1 MSGSTTRTVL
11 VSLGVLFSGDLA
23 AQVVHAADTA
33 GVERPTE
40 AQAAATPSESSNFR
54 EDLDAAL
61 EDASQQRKG
70 VAIYFRAAWS
80 PWAIAME
87 RQVLPNPR
95 VMEALDGL
103 IRVLVDVGRS
113 PADAER
119 FGVVDFP
126 TMVLLSPDGAE
137 LGRVH
142 GYAGV
147 DLLRDRITTILTAA
161 PPGPPPTLAEVEKRG
176 VEALYQSIGDLRL
189 RGDLLG
195 AAEAAT
201 RIVELDTDN
210 SSGHTDNALAFLGL
224 LESRMGNWDRA
235 HKIYSRMADLYPTT
249 ELRPHLLLS
258 LANCSAM
265 LGLRREATSAY
276 ETFLKEYPRH
286 TDAAYAR
293 AEVQR
298 LKRLSTQGLG
308 R

>member
-1 MSGSTTRTVL
+1 MQGTWAR
-11 VSLGVLFSGDLA
+11 SLFLSLPIVCSAGMEARVM
-23 AQVVHAADTA
+23 AADPAAAETA
-33 GVERPTE
+33 PGEDAPS
-40 AQAAATPSESSNFR
+40 ATPSEVSNFR

-61 EDASQQRKG
+61 EDARQQRKG

-80 PWAIAME
+80 PWSAAME
-87 RQVLPNPR
+87 RGVLSDPR
-95 VMEALDGL
+95 MVDALASL
-103 IRVLVDVGRS
+103 VRVTVDAGRS

-126 TMVLLSPDGAE
+126 TLVLFSADGGE
-137 LGRVH
+137 LGRIH

-147 DLLRDRITTILTAA
+147 ESLQAQVARILEEPA
-161 PPGPPPTLAEVEKRG
+161 PGPPPPLAEVEKQG
-176 VEALYQSIGDLRL
+176 VEALYQSISELRL

-201 RIVELDTDN
+201 RVVELDTEN

-258 LANCSAM
+258 LASCSAM
-265 LGLRREATSAY
+265 LGLRREATGSY

-286 TDAAYAR
+286 ADATFAR
-293 AEVQR
+293 AELQR